1 MDNKEINQE
10 IKEAMEAGEAA
21 LEHLKM
27 AQSKLESAGDWG
39 LFDIFG
45 GGVLTSVVKKT
56 KINEAKEHVE
66 EAKIQI
72 RRFEKELKDI
82 DDSME
87 LNIEID
93 KFMLFA
99 DVFFDSAVI
108 DVVVQSRIKE
118 LKKQVSEAIDR
129 IEKVMEMLKGRQ

>member
-1 MDNKEINQE
+1 MNSEEKGLE

-56 KINEAKEHVE
+56 KINEAKEDVE

-72 RRFEKELKDI
+72 RRFEKELKDMI
-82 DDSME
+82 RW
-87 LNIEID
+87 N
-93 KFMLFA
+93 
-99 DVFFDSAVI
+99 
-108 DVVVQSRIKE
+108 
-118 LKKQVSEAIDR
+118 
-129 IEKVMEMLKGRQ
+129 